1 MTLPPKIMK
10 KILLVDDDIRIQR
23 LLSEELE
30 EEGYQILIASN
41 GKDALVIINKPEK
54 PDLVILDL
62 RMPQLS
68 GFETM
73 KFISKLNIKIPV
85 IIFSAYGT
93 FRNDPMAMTADAY
106 VVKSSDMTELKQKV
120 RELISS
126 L

>member
-1 MTLPPKIMK
+1 M
-10 KILLVDDDIRIQR
+10 DDDIRIQR

-120 RELISS
+120 RELIST